1 VARSGTRFWVVR
13 PALGLLRTENLG
25 TLVSGPYI
33 EALPSSTPGERQAR
47 FQTLAEAPNLLGR
60 ENGLRLTLSAPR
72 KGSIKPGNLVT
83 YRQIPVGKVVDLA
96 LGEQADRVL
105 ISILIEPRYVP
116 LVRTG
121 SRFWNASGFGVD
133 ASLFKGLSLRT
144 ESMEALMEGGIAFA
158 TPNNAQMGEP
168 AKPGQTFALFDSA
181 NDEWLEWA
189 PRIALR
195 RGAR

>member
-1 VARSGTRFWVVR
+1 M
-13 PALGLLRTENLG
+13 
-25 TLVSGPYI
+25 
-33 EALPSSTPGERQAR
+33 
-47 FQTLAEAPNLLGR
+47 
-60 ENGLRLTLSAPR
+60 
-72 KGSIKPGNLVT
+72 T

-121 SRFWNASGFGVD
+121 HRFWNASGFGVD
-133 ASLFKGLSLRT
+133 ASLFMLRT
-144 ESMEALMEGGIAFA
+144 ESMEALMEGGIAA

-181 NDEWLEWA
+181 NDEWLE
-189 PRIALR
+189 
-195 RGAR
+195 